1 MEIDSWETKIR
12 ASRIPEATALH
23 LAASMGLAKVASM
36 LLKQTPNI
44 DAVDETGKT
53 TLSVAIERGF
63 EKAVQFL
70 VNSGA
75 CVDLR
80 LHHG

>member
-1 MEIDSWETKIR
+1 
-12 ASRIPEATALH
+12 
-23 LAASMGLAKVASM
+23 M

-53 TLSVAIERGF
+53 TLAVAIERGF

>member
-1 MEIDSWETKIR
+1 
-12 ASRIPEATALH
+12 
-23 LAASMGLAKVASM
+23 MGLAKVASM

-53 TLSVAIERGF
+53 TLAVAIERGF